1 MKVVKFGGS
10 SLAAGNS
17 VDKALNIIKNDSQRK
32 VIVLSAPGK
41 RNDNDIKVT
50 DLLITYAYASLRS
63 KNYQDIV
70 TKIFKRY
77 ELIAQHFDL
86 SQSELAEI
94 KHMLLTLPQLDYPN
108 ADYHMATFKAHD
120 ERL

>member
-17 VDKALNIIKNDSQRK
+17 VDKALNIVKNDLERK
-32 VIVLSAPGK
+32 VIVVSAPGK
-41 RNDNDIKVT
+41 RTDDDIKVT

-86 SQSELAEI
+86 PDSELTEI
-94 KHMLLTLPQLDYPN
+94 KRMLLTLPQLDYPN
-108 ADYHMATFKAHD
+108 ADYHMATFKAYG